1 MTLLLS
7 CVSCFS
13 HWDRSQIVRLVGAWS
28 VPSGQRGGG
37 EPSQLPLLS
46 FEQFEQAEQA
56 SNDMNINK
64 CKS

>member
-1 MTLLLS
+1 MR
-7 CVSCFS
+7 CYFHAFHVF

-28 VPSGQRGGG
+28 VHSAQRGGA
-37 EPSQLPLLS
+37 PSQLPLLS

-56 SNDMNINK
+56 LNDMNINK